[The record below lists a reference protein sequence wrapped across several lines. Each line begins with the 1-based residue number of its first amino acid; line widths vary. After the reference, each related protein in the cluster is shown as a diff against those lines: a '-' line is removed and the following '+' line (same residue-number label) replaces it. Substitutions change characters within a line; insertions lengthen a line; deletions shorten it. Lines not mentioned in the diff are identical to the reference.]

1 MNMKADDV
9 KGLLEEAKGTIK
21 ETTGTVM
28 GDETLEAEGAIQ
40 KNLGKAQAGDG
51 EGKKDFRYKIVG
63 IYPNFADVGD
73 ALGLL
78 KKEGFTDDQ
87 ISLLGQ
93 EQDHWQ
99 EKLGKQWE
107 AHKSA
112 KGALA
117 GGALGAV
124 PGLVLIAGIALTGG
138 AGLLAVGP
146 MVGALSALGM
156 GSLAGGL
163 LGAGAS
169 VTDQSLSVE
178 EAVANAIGLG
188 HWVIIVHCDT
198 DAEAAHAQGLLPSR
212 RIVRHDNDKS
222 AATSDVT
229 AADQA
234 DVQKLAAVVQEAFRP
249 VTEASK
255 LPLEE
260 VMCNIEAIEG
270 PEVKQAALEAIRQI
284 ANATGLDTAQVD
296 RIFKAN
302 RFTVVNIVS
311 VLHKESRANA

>member
-1 MNMKADDV
+1 
-9 KGLLEEAKGTIK
+9 
-21 ETTGTVM
+21 
-28 GDETLEAEGAIQ
+28 
-40 KNLGKAQAGDG
+40 
-51 EGKKDFRYKIVG
+51 
-63 IYPNFADVGD
+63 
-73 ALGLL
+73 
-78 KKEGFTDDQ
+78 
-87 ISLLGQ
+87 
-93 EQDHWQ
+93 
-99 EKLGKQWE
+99 
-107 AHKSA
+107 
-112 KGALA
+112 
-117 GGALGAV
+117 
-124 PGLVLIAGIALTGG
+124 
-138 AGLLAVGP
+138 
-146 MVGALSALGM
+146 
-156 GSLAGGL
+156 
-163 LGAGAS
+163 
-169 VTDQSLSVE
+169 
-178 EAVANAIGLG
+178 
-188 HWVIIVHCDT
+188 VIIVHCDT

-229 AADQA
+229 AANQA